1 MPRPRPPR
9 YPRPPVAARPEE
21 RRRTPACESSARRAT
36 RLGAKLPV
44 PCAWLAAALLAV
56 AALACGR
63 SSAPPERI
71 VLVTVDTLRADR
83 VGCYGAAL
91 ARTPTFDAVA
101 AAGVQF
107 DAAIAPTPLTLPS
120 HASLRT
126 GRTPPA
132 HGVRHNSVFRL
143 ADDVPTLPAAL
154 AEAGYATA
162 AFVGA
167 FVLDR
172 QFGLARGFATYDDHM
187 PPPRAGAPAGAYAE
201 RTADA

>member
-1 MPRPRPPR
+1 
-9 YPRPPVAARPEE
+9 
-21 RRRTPACESSARRAT
+21 
-36 RLGAKLPV
+36 
-44 PCAWLAAALLAV
+44 
-56 AALACGR
+56 
-63 SSAPPERI
+63 
-71 VLVTVDTLRADR
+71 RADR

-120 HASLRT
+120 HASLLT

-132 HGVRHNSVFRL
+132 HGVRHHSVFRL

-201 RTADA
+201 RTADAVVDAALAWLEQAPARFFLWVHLYDPHAEYAPPLGFAAAFPGAPYEGEIAFADTQIGRLLAAVDARWD